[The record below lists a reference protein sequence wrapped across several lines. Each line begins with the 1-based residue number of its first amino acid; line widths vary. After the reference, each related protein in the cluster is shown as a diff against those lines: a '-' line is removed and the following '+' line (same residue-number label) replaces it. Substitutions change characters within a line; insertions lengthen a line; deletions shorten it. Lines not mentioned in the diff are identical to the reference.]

1 MTSLEELVDQ
11 GVSRDLLRDMERL
24 AIELAGVAGAEISRA
39 LGSMLAVKY
48 KTGTEEDAWRD
59 PVSEVDDKVERL
71 IRMRVGESYPS
82 HDIVGEEMDERPAP
96 DGDFIWVIDPIDGT
110 SNFVNGFP
118 LFSASIGILYKGLP
132 VVGALWCPVSHA
144 LRAGVYHCTRG
155 GKLRFDGAD
164 VTPKVNPAVRRRL
177 VGVPVATMSDSLWE
191 TRKTGSAS
199 FECAMVAAGL
209 LQAARFATPNIWDIA
224 GGLALVAAGGG
235 VVRRREAEEWV
246 PMERFQPIGD
256 HRDLRLWRGEIIIGE
271 PGAVDHMCE
280 GQPNGGQCGLS
291 AANLLR

>member
-280 GQPNGGQCGLS
+280 GQPNV
-291 AANLLR
+291 

>member
-71 IRMRVGESYPS
+71 IRMRVGESYPN
-82 HDIVGEEMDERPAP
+82 HDIIGEEMDERPAP

-246 PMERFQPIGD
+246 PMERFQPIGA

-271 PGAVDHMCE
+271 PGAVDRMCE
-280 GQPNGGQCGLS
+280 GQPGV
-291 AANLLR
+291 

>member
-39 LGSMLAVKY
+39 LGGMLAVKY

-71 IRMRVGESYPS
+71 IRMRVGESYPN
-82 HDIVGEEMDERPAP
+82 HDIIGEEMDERPAP

-177 VGVPVATMSDSLWE
+177 VGVPVATMSDSFWE

-271 PGAVDHMCE
+271 PGAVDRMCE
-280 GQPNGGQCGLS
+280 GQPGV
-291 AANLLR
+291 

>member
-177 VGVPVATMSDSLWE
+177 VGVPVATMSDSFWE

-280 GQPNGGQCGLS
+280 GQPNV
-291 AANLLR
+291 